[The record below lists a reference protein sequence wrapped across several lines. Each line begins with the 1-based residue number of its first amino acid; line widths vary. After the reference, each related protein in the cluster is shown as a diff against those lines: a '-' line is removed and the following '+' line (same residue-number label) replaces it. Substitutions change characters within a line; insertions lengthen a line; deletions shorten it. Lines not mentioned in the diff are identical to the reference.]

1 MRPAGAL
8 VAAGVLA
15 AACTADVPAPP
26 SPPPAPSPA
35 DPGAAKGQELY
46 RKLREAPVVEIVVD
60 HGEPVP
66 HPRRRVK
73 SPSGW
78 AEAYL
83 ADWGDGR
90 TQVMIEYDGGACGN
104 GASVIWAPAA
114 EVHLRWSAPDV
125 LEVEYPRGSRFE
137 RGANGEVFRCRARSV
152 REVLK
157 AR

>member
-1 MRPAGAL
+1 MSRAGAL

-26 SPPPAPSPA
+26 SPPHAPSPA

-90 TQVMIEYDGGACGN
+90 TQVMVELEGGACAS
-104 GASVIWAPAA
+104 GATDFRAHA
-114 EVHLRWSAPDV
+114 EDLRLRWSAPDV

-137 RGANGEVFRCRARSV
+137 RSANGEVFRCRARSV